1 MPKKAPPAAYPLR
14 VITPAS
20 AAQAFSGLPQR
31 AHTEPIIKRRYS
43 VTADILSYRRCKRQ
57 YGFFNRRK
65 YSSAQAGQLFFGTV
79 IHETLDRA
87 HAHYRGE
94 IVGVPPGLMPTKQD
108 IEAYFQ
114 VAAEVLKKRGIR
126 PMSNDSRDK
135 ALEYVQNFNTD
146 HGPIAYPR
154 IIDTE
159 HRLQKDKGDYILHG
173 VVDVV
178 AGKAGAVQAKDRWED
193 YEIWDYKGSKRP
205 TTSREMENYEFQMRV
220 YSHLYKER
228 NGRAPKRAVLWFL
241 GEASKKQEVEVDI
254 NEKIIQ
260 LAVHEFEGTVQDIEK
275 SIKED
280 NWSQLTRADKPDE
293 ATCDACD
300 LRWKC
305 SALPRPYPLRGLS
318 SS

>member
-1 MPKKAPPAAYPLR
+1 MPRKAAPAPTYPLP
-14 VITPAS
+14 ILDPSKT
-20 AAQAFSGLPQR
+20 AQLFRLLPTR
-31 AHTEPIIKRRYS
+31 EHNEPVIKRRYS

-65 YSSAQAGQLFFGTV
+65 YASAQAGQLFFGTV

-94 IVGVPPGLMPTKQD
+94 VVGVASGTMPLAAD
-108 IEAYFQ
+108 IKAYFDA
-114 VAAEVLKKRGIR
+114 AAEALKKRGIR
-126 PMSNDSRDK
+126 PMSNDSREA
-135 ALEYVQNFNTD
+135 ALNYVQNFNTH
-146 HGPIAYPR
+146 HGPTSYPR

-159 HRLQKDKGDYILHG
+159 HRLQKDKGSYILHG

-178 AGKAGAVQAKDRWED
+178 AGKAGATDNKDRWED
-193 YEIWDYKGSKRP
+193 KGSKRP
-205 TTSREMENYEFQMRV
+205 KKGSSDLQNYQFQMRV

-241 GEASKKQEVEVDI
+241 GEEPSDQEAEVDI

-260 LAVHEFEGTVQDIEK
+260 LAVDEFEKTVEDIER

-280 NWSQLTRADKPDE
+280 NWSKLTQADKPSDE
-293 ATCDACD
+293 TCDACD

-305 SALPRPYPLRGLS
+305 SALPKAYPLRGLS
-318 SS
+318 KS